1 MCTDLPFG
9 IILSLLLKSDTS
21 VKYNS
26 DLIGFDFI
34 SVDEFLDSNIDE
46 FKYLLLYLLFL
57 F

>member
-1 MCTDLPFG
+1 M
-9 IILSLLLKSDTS
+9 SDTS

-26 DLIGFDFI
+26 DLIGFVET